1 MKRKDFLSA
10 VVPLAAVTT
19 AFLQPV
25 KGLNILSSAKTPPYL
40 KKGDTIG
47 ITCPSGF
54 ITASECQSA
63 ISKMQ
68 EWGFQIKI
76 GNTIGARDY
85 TLAGTDQ
92 ERREDLQRM
101 LDDPDVKAIMLGRGG
116 YGAVRIIDGI
126 DFKKFV
132 QHPKWII
139 GFSDATIFHLHI
151 NRNFGIPTIHSKM
164 CNSFPDDFSKA
175 DQVQIDTIDSIRKCL
190 TGIKMN
196 YSTEPHIHNRYG
208 KATGTII
215 GGNLSLID
223 NLCGSV
229 SDVDTSGKIL
239 FIEDVGEYLYK
250 LDGMLWNL
258 KRSGKLAHLKGLAI
272 GKFRIKEDSPGS
284 EFGKTLEQIVMEKV
298 KEFKYPVCFDFPV
311 GHVRENYALK
321 CGMMHEL
328 VVSKEEVSLKEL

>member
-1 MKRKDFLSA
+1 MNRKDFLST

-19 AFLQPV
+19 AFVQPAKESKRPV
-25 KGLNILSSAKTPPYL
+25 LAKTPSYL
-40 KKGDTIG
+40 KNGDTIG
-47 ITCPSGF
+47 ICCPSGF

-63 ISKMQ
+63 ITKMK
-68 EWGFQIKI
+68 EWGFKVKI
-76 GNTIGARDY
+76 GNTIGAQDH

-92 ERREDLQRM
+92 ERRNDFQQM
-101 LDDPDVKAIMLGRGG
+101 IDDPEVKAIMLGRGG

-126 DFKKFV
+126 DFSKFV

-175 DQVQIDTIDSIRKCL
+175 DQIQFNTIDSIRKCL

-196 YSTEPHIHNRYG
+196 YLAIPNIHNRQG
-208 KATGTII
+208 ISKATII

-223 NLCGSV
+223 NLCGSI
-229 SDVDTSGKIL
+229 SDVDTAGKIL

-258 KRSGKLAHLKGLAI
+258 KRSGKLKNLKGMI
-272 GKFRIKEDSPGS
+272 VGNFRIKPDTPGE
-284 EFGKTLEQIVMEKV
+284 EFGKTLEQLVLEKV
-298 KEFKYPVCFDFPV
+298 KEYNYPVCFDFPV
-311 GHVRENYALK
+311 GHVKENYALK
-321 CGMMHEL
+321 CGIMHEL
-328 VVSKEEVSLKEL
+328 RVRMEEVILVEV